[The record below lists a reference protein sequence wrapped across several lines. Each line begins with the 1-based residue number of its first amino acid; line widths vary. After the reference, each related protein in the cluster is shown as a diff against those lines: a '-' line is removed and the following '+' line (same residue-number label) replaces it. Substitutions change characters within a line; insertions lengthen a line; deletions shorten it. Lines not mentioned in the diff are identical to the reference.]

1 MSPDVRRCPAP
12 SWWQESAISHKS
24 LRSNFV
30 ANAPD
35 MDIKTLQ
42 VLARHKDISTTMKHY
57 VRAKEDAKRRAI
69 EGVSLGRII
78 GEGS

>member
-1 MSPDVRRCPAP
+1 MPRDQRAQGKAAVVYSRIRQD
-12 SWWQESAISHKS
+12 Q
-24 LRSNFV
+24 
-30 ANAPD
+30 D
-35 MDIKTLQ
+35 
-42 VLARHKDISTTMKHY
+42 ARHKDISTTMKHY